1 MKSIIS
7 VIILYFLVIFT
18 SSLFAQS
25 QPKTKVVITGVRFAY
40 PLVEKWI
47 EEYKNAN
54 PTVEIEISPRSTTD
68 PSQYD
73 LLIEAYEQEEDI
85 KEGRDYLYIGR
96 YALLPVANAN
106 SDFAKLFSDKGLNR
120 QQIEQIYFNDIYA
133 DKKEAPK
140 IDAAYTIYTR
150 LQKAGAPIT
159 FSKYFGFAQTNIK
172 GKAIAGA
179 DEHLIKALVKDS
191 TGVSYSVPGLLYNT
205 ETRKQ
210 LDGLTVIPVDL
221 DDNGRVSNEEKFYG
235 NLDEVLTKLET
246 AEENDLK
253 NIPTEYIHL
262 SLSKM
267 SSKPEALKFLQWII
281 YNGQEALHQYGFIK
295 PDQKKFEAAKE
306 KFEQK
311 ALRQK

>member
-1 MKSIIS
+1 MKSILS
-7 VIILYFLVIFT
+7 VVILYFLVLLT
-18 SSLFAQS
+18 SSLFAQERA
-25 QPKTKVVITGVRFAY
+25 KNKIVITGVRFAY

-47 EEYKNAN
+47 QEYKAAN
-54 PTVEIEISPRSTTD
+54 PSVEVEINPRTTTD

-73 LLIEAYEQEEDI
+73 LLIEAYEQDENI

-96 YALLPVANAN
+96 YALLPVANSN
-106 SDFAKLFSDKGLNR
+106 SDFAKAFADKGLNR
-120 QQIEQIYFNDIYA
+120 ELIEQIYFNDIYA

-140 IDAAYTIYTR
+140 IDAEYTVYTR

-179 DEHLIKALVKDS
+179 DEHLIKALLKDS

-210 LDGLTVIPVDL
+210 IDGLSVIPVDL

-235 NLDEVLTKLET
+235 NLDEVLAKLE
-246 AEENDLK
+246 ADEGKELK
-253 NIPTEYIHL
+253 NIPLEYIHL
-262 SLSKM
+262 SLSKV
-267 SSKPEALKFLQWII
+267 SSKPEAVKFLQWII
-281 YNGQEALHQYGFIK
+281 YNGQESLHQYGFLK
-295 PDQKKFEAAKE
+295 PEQKKFEAAKE

-311 ALRQK
+311 ALKQK